1 MANYS
6 RTRWH
11 GGCSSGYY
19 KKTTRSFVRRAC
31 RSARSARSRLGSS
44 PPSCAG
50 RPWQTP
56 WPGRLPEP
64 RGTYCSM
71 AGDIVKGRT
80 EIDNYTGH
88 LLRLAGSRPC
98 PLNRRVYDVFKR
110 LEHRRE
116 VPGVA
121 VLRELED

>member
-1 MANYS
+1 MRGGLRRPAVANALAWAFY
-6 RTRWH
+6 
-11 GGCSSGYY
+11 
-19 KKTTRSFVRRAC
+19 
-31 RSARSARSRLGSS
+31 
-44 PPSCAG
+44 PS
-50 RPWQTP
+50 
-56 WPGRLPEP
+56 L

-88 LLRLAGSRPC
+88 LLRLAGNRPC
-98 PLNRRVYDVFKR
+98 PLNRRVYEVFKR